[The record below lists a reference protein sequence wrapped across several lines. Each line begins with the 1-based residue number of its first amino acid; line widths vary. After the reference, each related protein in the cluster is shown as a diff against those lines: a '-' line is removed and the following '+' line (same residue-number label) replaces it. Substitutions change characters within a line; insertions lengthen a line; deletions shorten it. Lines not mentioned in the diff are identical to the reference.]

1 MQASTGTLDL
11 HTEEKYRGVSFMLE
25 EEEIQ
30 LLHRACSGDV
40 EARLQLV
47 KEHLNLVVEL
57 AAVCAAKTGKPFPLM
72 VQVGALAIIKAAD
85 EFNESQQVAFIEHVR
100 YEVIRA
106 IDNYCD

>member
-1 MQASTGTLDL
+1 MS
-11 HTEEKYRGVSFMLE
+11 E

-57 AAVCAAKTGKPFPLM
+57 AAGGAAKTGKPFSLM

-85 EFNESQQVAFIEHVR
+85 EFDESQQVAFVEYVR
-100 YEVIRA
+100 HEITRA
-106 IDNYCD
+106 IGDYYD